1 MSYPKD
7 FIWGCATSSYQI
19 EGAYNTDGKGLNIW
33 DVFSKEAGNVYEGHT
48 GDVACDHYHLFKDD
62 VRIMADLGLKAYR
75 FSINWSRVL
84 PDGVGKVNEAG
95 IRFYSDLIDCLL
107 EYNITPFITLYHW
120 ELPYELHKRGGWLN
134 PHIVEWFGEYAAL
147 ISERFSDRVK
157 NFFTI
162 NEPQVFIGLG
172 YITGEH
178 APGLRVSLSDQLI
191 MHQNVLKAHG
201 KAVQKIREKAKQ
213 SVNVGFAPTGSM
225 CYPASEKQEDID
237 ATREA
242 IFSIPED
249 LNRWAW
255 NVTTWSDPVLLGKF
269 PEEFLTRFE
278 AYMPHYTGADMKLIS
293 EPTDIYG
300 QNIYNGHEIRMG
312 KDGRPEYVP
321 RKPGFPQT
329 ANQWPITP
337 KSLYWGPYFLY
348 ERYKKPLYI
357 TENGV
362 ACADAIS
369 KDGKVHDYSR
379 INFLERYLDEL
390 EKVSAHIDLRGYFQW
405 SLMDNFEWNFGYR
418 DRFGIVYVD
427 FETQERTLKDSAL
440 WYKEYIKKHS

>member
-33 DVFSKEAGNVYEGHT
+33 DVYSKEAGKVFEGHT
-48 GDVACDHYHLFKDD
+48 GDVACDHYHLFKED

-120 ELPYELHKRGGWLN
+120 ELPYELHKQGGWLN
-134 PHIVEWFGEYAAL
+134 PNIVEWFGEYAAL

-178 APGLRVSLSDQLI
+178 APGLQVSLSDQLI

-213 SVNVGFAPTGSM
+213 PVNVGFAPTGSM

-278 AYMPHYTGADMKLIS
+278 AYMPHYTDADMKLIS

-321 RKPGFPQT
+321 RKPGFPHT

-362 ACADAIS
+362 ACVDYPS
-369 KDGKVHDYSR
+369 KDGKIHDYSR
-379 INFLERYLDEL
+379 INFLESYLDEM
-390 EKVSAHIDLRGYFQW
+390 EKVSEKIDLRGYFQW
-405 SLMDNFEWNFGYR
+405 SLLDNFEWNFGYR

-427 FETQERTLKDSAL
+427 YETQKRTLKDSAL

>member
-1 MSYPKD
+1 MLR
-7 FIWGCATSSYQI
+7 IA
-19 EGAYNTDGKGLNIW
+19 L
-33 DVFSKEAGNVYEGHT
+33 
-48 GDVACDHYHLFKDD
+48 CDDD
-62 VRIMADLGLKAYR
+62 V
-75 FSINWSRVL
+75 
-84 PDGVGKVNEAG
+84 
-95 IRFYSDLIDCLL
+95 
-107 EYNITPFITLYHW
+107 
-120 ELPYELHKRGGWLN
+120 
-134 PHIVEWFGEYAAL
+134 
-147 ISERFSDRVK
+147 
-157 NFFTI
+157 
-162 NEPQVFIGLG
+162 
-172 YITGEH
+172 
-178 APGLRVSLSDQLI
+178 
-191 MHQNVLKAHG
+191 
-201 KAVQKIREKAKQ
+201 
-213 SVNVGFAPTGSM
+213 
-225 CYPASEKQEDID
+225 
-237 ATREA
+237 
-242 IFSIPED
+242 
-249 LNRWAW
+249 
-255 NVTTWSDPVLLGKF
+255 
-269 PEEFLTRFE
+269 EFLNRFE
-278 AYMPHYTGADMKLIS
+278 AYMPHYTEADMKLIA